1 MLNEQKNNPI
11 LTKAIPNNK
20 NWRKSI
26 ETVCIITFIQIN
38 IAFSQLIEIYDRT
51 EHVLRTPVWS
61 PPACENHMS
70 TDYGRPVLVKHVREN
85 AKIFADAT
93 VPDYHCNIQVQ
104 INVINTHKH
113 KLFIDKSTA
122 SDKFQAV
129 EIFTFILRRRTPW
142 LGIIQISA
150 DYGIVIGIQLFWV
163 LDHTDINISTSTS
176 RLSNRVHLTKSTG
189 NPDRPQFP
197 YEFHRCPVSF
207 ARAQLR
213 MRQALTRTAIPCFIV
228 NMVLLRGIS
237 PFKIISLIYTVK
249 THLWYR

>member
-1 MLNEQKNNPI
+1 MQKYL
-11 LTKAIPNNK
+11 LT
-20 NWRKSI
+20 WQSL
-26 ETVCIITFIQIN
+26 IIIVIYRSKLMSLTHISTNFSLIN
-38 IAFSQLIEIYDRT
+38 LLQ
-51 EHVLRTPVWS
+51 
-61 PPACENHMS
+61 
-70 TDYGRPVLVKHVREN
+70 
-85 AKIFADAT
+85 AT
-93 VPDYHCNIQVQ
+93 SS
-104 INVINTHKH
+104 KRW
-113 KLFIDKSTA
+113 
-122 SDKFQAV
+122 KF
-129 EIFTFILRRRTPW
+129 FTFILRRRTPW

-249 THLWYR
+249 HTFDIDKNIKIYLLHFTVGSS